1 MVSLRSGTNLQ
12 NGNAKAANS
21 PKTKTASANKKRKAS
36 EASSSADYQ
45 ENVPPPSTPPP
56 ESNTPANLER
66 NEKTPGRVG
75 PIKHSDHSL
84 DPDIKPF
91 KGPPGKKVRKTPHEK
106 NEEYRQFAL
115 DNEDHT
121 FHELHVC
128 YAKGPNGSPTY
139 DKSGFQLDYG
149 KVADWMAPK
158 PCNKGAVVR
167 GMDRSIERWKKERK
181 EMAEI
186 FFEKGEAPS
195 DDHFTEGDDY
205 WKDRVSK
212 DLGVPW
218 HKIEVKHFEEWE
230 KRGFPKA
237 RREEYENPSKKEWT
251 RMMGLMSGASL
262 RK

>member
-1 MVSLRSGTNLQ
+1 
-12 NGNAKAANS
+12 
-21 PKTKTASANKKRKAS
+21 
-36 EASSSADYQ
+36 
-45 ENVPPPSTPPP
+45 
-56 ESNTPANLER
+56 
-66 NEKTPGRVG
+66 
-75 PIKHSDHSL
+75 
-84 DPDIKPF
+84 
-91 KGPPGKKVRKTPHEK
+91 
-106 NEEYRQFAL
+106 
-115 DNEDHT
+115 
-121 FHELHVC
+121 
-128 YAKGPNGSPTY
+128 
-139 DKSGFQLDYG
+139 
-149 KVADWMAPK
+149 MAPK
-158 PCNKGAVVR
+158 PYNKGAMVR

-237 RREEYENPSKKEWT
+237 RKGEYENPSKEEWK
-251 RMMGLMSGASL
+251 RMMGLMDGASL